1 MKEIKDDLTPML
13 KNLFKQVYR
22 ENPDDVTIISRNNLK
37 FVPFLVSLNNNSKN
51 FVLEIKMEFTQ
62 LESLIQW
69 MNI

>member
-13 KNLFKQVYR
+13 KNLFKQAYG

-51 FVLEIKMEFTQ
+51 FVLENKDGVYSIRE
-62 LESLIQW
+62 LSLLHI
-69 MNI
+69 